1 LCGYVDVLRFD
12 VLRFGMGP
20 SIIIRDCVGSRDER
34 ASHDGCINRGR
45 EVKEPISILYIIS

>member
-1 LCGYVDVLRFD
+1 MCGYVDVLRFD